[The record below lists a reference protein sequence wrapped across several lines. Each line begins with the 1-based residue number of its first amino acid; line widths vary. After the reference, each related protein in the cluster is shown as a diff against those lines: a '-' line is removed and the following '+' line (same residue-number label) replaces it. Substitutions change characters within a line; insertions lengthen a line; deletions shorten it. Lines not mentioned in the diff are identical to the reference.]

1 VVICL
6 QDHPMKRKRRPAP
19 SHCLELES
27 LEGRIVLSKVGAAP
41 GDAAIVARTMKAE
54 ATHTTLAVSAGT
66 LGQPI
71 TFDVTVS
78 APAAAGPPAG
88 TVDITDHGN
97 VLGTLTLSPAVSSNP
112 RVAVSKASGTLT
124 ASPGGPAYFFG
135 RHTFGASFV
144 PSGSFMQSS
153 ASKPFT
159 VTQPHYTPLASGV
172 KYATVTPGSGP
183 QIQPGQTA
191 NIFYTGYLAKGGKI
205 FDMSSNHGGMVLSF
219 ALGKGQLIPGM
230 EAGTAGMRVGETR
243 IIQIPPSQ
251 AYGPTANGVIP
262 PNSTLVFEVT
272 LHSIG
277 G

>member
-1 VVICL
+1 
-6 QDHPMKRKRRPAP
+6 MKRKRRPAP

-41 GDAAIVARTMKAE
+41 GAAAIVANMMTAE
-54 ATHTTLAVSAGT
+54 ATHTTLTVSAGT

-71 TFDVTVS
+71 SFDVTVT
-78 APAAAGPPAG
+78 APAAAGSPAG
-88 TVDITDHGN
+88 TVNITDHGK
-97 VLGTLTLSPAVSSNP
+97 VLGTLTLSPAIPSNS

-144 PSGSFMQSS
+144 PSGSFM
-153 ASKPFT
+153 ASGTSKTFN
-159 VTQPHYTPLASGV
+159 VAQPHYTTLASGV
-172 KYATVTPGSGP
+172 KYATVVPGSGP
-183 QIQPGQTA
+183 EIQQAQTA
-191 NIFYTGYLAKGGKI
+191 NIFYTGYLAKNGKI

-219 ALGKGQLIPGM
+219 ALGSGQLIPGM
-230 EAGTAGMRVGETR
+230 EAGTAGMKVGETR
-243 IIQIPPSQ
+243 IIQIPSSQ